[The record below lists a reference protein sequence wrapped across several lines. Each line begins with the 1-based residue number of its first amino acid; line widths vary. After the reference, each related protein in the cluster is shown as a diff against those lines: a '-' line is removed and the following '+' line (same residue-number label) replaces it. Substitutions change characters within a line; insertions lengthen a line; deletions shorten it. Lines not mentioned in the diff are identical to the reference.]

1 MYVRRRA
8 CAWAHACVPGSEV
21 ASHKEKPLKAPLD
34 LHLLFISMFPDMFFF
49 PRLADLFP
57 LIVSSKWRG

>member
-1 MYVRRRA
+1 MLGDVRVRGHMHV
-8 CAWAHACVPGSEV
+8 CLSSEE
-21 ASHKEKPLKAPLD
+21 ASHKEKQLKAPLD

-49 PRLADLFP
+49 PPLADLFP